1 MLLALSTR
9 LLGAD
14 RSSEKGHFH
23 TCCMLL
29 QQSFKFPRNLVVLVL
44 YGIHSVMRIVLRLAN
59 FEEAFIEDSASAFS
73 FGNIQETL
81 PFGLLKL
88 GFLQN
93 APTSPRRENKE
104 S

>member
-1 MLLALSTR
+1 M
-9 LLGAD
+9 
-14 RSSEKGHFH
+14 
-23 TCCMLL
+23 
-29 QQSFKFPRNLVVLVL
+29 
-44 YGIHSVMRIVLRLAN
+44 MRIVLRLAN
-59 FEEAFIEDSASAFS
+59 FEEAFIEDLASAFS